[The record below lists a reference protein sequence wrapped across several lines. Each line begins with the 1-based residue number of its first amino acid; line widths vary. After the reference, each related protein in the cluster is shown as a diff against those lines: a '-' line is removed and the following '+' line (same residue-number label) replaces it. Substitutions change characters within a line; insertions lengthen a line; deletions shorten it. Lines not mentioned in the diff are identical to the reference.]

1 MTHKICKYLSIKN
14 EGWVYKEFFELLLKE
29 IKNRIEIYQ
38 KNFLTRDF
46 NILQNYIIFFM
57 IVTINLKS
65 SKDFI
70 LYCFGTNFFGNLV
83 KAIYTVTDKK
93 PLLNILN
100 NLFLHEFIEIFFRK
114 EKDENLENLYIIEN
128 TEFTE
133 NSLDIDS
140 RYSSTEYKNIFKYLS
155 SFSISY
161 DNFFNNVNIPDEDD
175 RSYFK
180 MLISQ
185 SVIRLTF
192 SKEKKV
198 YIEDIPFF
206 EFEMLKILIDKNM
219 IDTLKKYKDNYKTLF
234 RKEDLLDDIFKY
246 MFFIFGNSMLI
257 ESYIKPL
264 KKKIDYKNDFI
275 KNITVDEFKYIMDE
289 FFNNISQTIPL
300 VLKVLLKLVYIGI
313 RKFFTIDEDNYSP
326 LYTLLFFN
334 FIISP
339 RVLMIYSID
348 PVKCI
353 YVKTLNKLIYSII
366 FNTKLKEEIYEEF
379 NQYIEFYHNKL
390 QNFILENII
399 NLNEEDEKVK
409 ESLGD
414 LFTEKYL
421 IYPEFLI
428 FKDTEFLCS
437 SIFGGKKAVL
447 NIKTIKMK

>member
-1 MTHKICKYLSIKN
+1 
-14 EGWVYKEFFELLLKE
+14 
-29 IKNRIEIYQ
+29 
-38 KNFLTRDF
+38 
-46 NILQNYIIFFM
+46 
-57 IVTINLKS
+57 
-65 SKDFI
+65 
-70 LYCFGTNFFGNLV
+70 
-83 KAIYTVTDKK
+83 
-93 PLLNILN
+93 
-100 NLFLHEFIEIFFRK
+100 
-114 EKDENLENLYIIEN
+114 
-128 TEFTE
+128 
-133 NSLDIDS
+133 
-140 RYSSTEYKNIFKYLS
+140 
-155 SFSISY
+155 
-161 DNFFNNVNIPDEDD
+161 
-175 RSYFK
+175 
-180 MLISQ
+180 
-185 SVIRLTF
+185 
-192 SKEKKV
+192 
-198 YIEDIPFF
+198 
-206 EFEMLKILIDKNM
+206 
-219 IDTLKKYKDNYKTLF
+219 
-234 RKEDLLDDIFKY
+234 
-246 MFFIFGNSMLI
+246 
-257 ESYIKPL
+257 
-264 KKKIDYKNDFI
+264 
-275 KNITVDEFKYIMDE
+275 MDE
-289 FFNNISQTIPL
+289 FFINISQTIPL

-414 LFTEKYL
+414 LFSEKYL

>member
-264 KKKIDYKNDFI
+264 KKK
-275 KNITVDEFKYIMDE
+275 
-289 FFNNISQTIPL
+289 
-300 VLKVLLKLVYIGI
+300 
-313 RKFFTIDEDNYSP
+313 
-326 LYTLLFFN
+326 
-334 FIISP
+334 
-339 RVLMIYSID
+339 
-348 PVKCI
+348 
-353 YVKTLNKLIYSII
+353 LI
-366 FNTKLKEEIYEEF
+366 
-379 NQYIEFYHNKL
+379 
-390 QNFILENII
+390 
-399 NLNEEDEKVK
+399 
-409 ESLGD
+409 
-414 LFTEKYL
+414 
-421 IYPEFLI
+421 
-428 FKDTEFLCS
+428 
-437 SIFGGKKAVL
+437 
-447 NIKTIKMK
+447 IKMIL

>member
-1 MTHKICKYLSIKN
+1 
-14 EGWVYKEFFELLLKE
+14 
-29 IKNRIEIYQ
+29 
-38 KNFLTRDF
+38 
-46 NILQNYIIFFM
+46 M

-275 KNITVDEFKYIMDE
+275 KNITLEEFKYIMDE
-289 FFNNISQTIPL
+289 FFINISQTIPL

-353 YVKTLNKLIYSII
+353 FVKTLNKLIYSII
-366 FNTKLKEEIYEEF
+366 FNTKLKEEIYEEY
-379 NQYIEFYHNKL
+379 NEYIEFYHNKL
-390 QNFILENII
+390 QKFILENII
-399 NLNEEDEKVK
+399 KLKEKDEIVK
-409 ESLGD
+409 KSLED

-428 FKDTEFLCS
+428 FKEKEFLCY
-437 SIFGGKKAVL
+437 SINKKKKAVL